1 MAAKTQTTVF
11 PCGCSVEADCW
22 WKAAAQS
29 SGLLGPGCRGPLVT
43 LVPQASGSWGTPWA
57 MATSWEESP
66 AGFGSLCWAS
76 TLGEKLPLL
85 HSPVWPGDAPAPRV
99 LGADPSISGKP
110 APVGTLVSSGCC
122 NGHYRRSSSPV
133 LEAGIPDPAVGRAG
147 PPEASPWACRRPSP
161 PHVLTGSSL

>member
-1 MAAKTQTTVF
+1 MKEQH
-11 PCGCSVEADCW
+11 CSAE
-22 WKAAAQS
+22 
-29 SGLLGPGCRGPLVT
+29 LVDTRYLHHFYLQVLYIANT
-43 LVPQASGSWGTPWA
+43 LRFRELPWA

-147 PPEASPWACRRPSP
+147 PPEACRRLSP